1 MAFFIHC
8 FTKDKNHKY
17 CKLAIGNSFLI
28 NWALLVMKNK
38 TQKLGSLVG
47 TTLLF
52 LSFITSNLLA
62 QPATPLRGESYLQ
75 NGVYYSNIDIK
86 FVFNKEYLEALNS
99 GLVFDIDLDFL
110 VINVRKRRL
119 INREIGKLTQKYT
132 LKYNAFTQR
141 YTILNVN
148 TGREISYS
156 TVASAMQY
164 LGSVRNLPTID
175 DSLINID
182 QNYQVY
188 LQVSTRARGVPGWVK
203 ALTFWRNNLDF
214 VTEWIQWPLYD

>member
-1 MAFFIHC
+1 
-8 FTKDKNHKY
+8 
-17 CKLAIGNSFLI
+17 
-28 NWALLVMKNK
+28 MKNK
-38 TQKLGSLVG
+38 IHKLESLLG

-52 LSFITSNLLA
+52 LSFITTSLLA
-62 QPATPLRGESYLQ
+62 QPATPIKGESYLQ
-75 NGVYYSNIDIK
+75 NGVYYSNIDIE
-86 FVFNKEYLEALNS
+86 FLFNKEYLEALNS

-110 VINVRKRRL
+110 VVNVRKRRL
-119 INREIGKLTQKYT
+119 NREIGKLTQKYT

-156 TVASAMQY
+156 NVSSAMQY

-188 LQVSTRARGVPGWVK
+188 LQVSTRARGVPGWFK
-203 ALTFWRNNLDF
+203 ALTFWRDNLDF
-214 VTEWIQWPLYD
+214 VTKWIQWPLYE